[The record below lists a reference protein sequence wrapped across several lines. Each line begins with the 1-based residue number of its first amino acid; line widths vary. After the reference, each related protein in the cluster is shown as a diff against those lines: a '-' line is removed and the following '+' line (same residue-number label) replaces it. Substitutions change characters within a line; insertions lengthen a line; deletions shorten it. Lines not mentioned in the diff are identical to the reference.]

1 MYLVEQDPE
10 YIHAWAPS
18 DHSLSQGPLF
28 GAACV
33 SGRLLEKHPANAGCS
48 EFPARFV
55 QQSFAK
61 ARTVAA
67 QGFVVLALAFSVNA
81 QEQKYP
87 LRGMSVEG
95 EKAFSEERILALTG
109 LELGQSVDQG
119 DFRTALLRISEAG
132 AFDSLEFRYEPQ
144 GDGYAVTF
152 VVVEVPQLYR
162 VRVAGFDEPEDE
174 IIALL
179 DEKLPLFG
187 ESVPPTGSMVRSIG
201 DVLQA
206 HWKAAGNSSKVVGE
220 LTPIGSDQFEML
232 FQPETRLEAI
242 AFVKFEGSE
251 AVDVLDLQRMFNPIA
266 IGEPYSESRIKELL
280 HYNVR
285 PLFEEEGRMGVKF
298 CPCASEPDAE
308 TQGLAITVQVE
319 DGPEYTFGEIEVLDP
334 GPFSPD
340 QIEEEF
346 TFHKGGK
353 VNMTLVNRA
362 RSELDKALQT
372 QGYLKANSDLETPID
387 HEALTVGLQLTVT
400 AGPQY
405 SFNRLHIEGL
415 DILSEPVIRKRW
427 GLELG
432 APFNPSYPAYFLDR
446 IREEQ
451 MFDRLS
457 GTKWTRKIDEVRKTV
472 DVTLEF
478 LGTKQDKK
486 RPGRV
491 QSSRPF

>member
-1 MYLVEQDPE
+1 MRL
-10 YIHAWAPS
+10 
-18 DHSLSQGPLF
+18 PLF
-28 GAACV
+28 
-33 SGRLLEKHPANAGCS
+33 
-48 EFPARFV
+48 F
-55 QQSFAK
+55 
-61 ARTVAA
+61 
-67 QGFVVLALAFSVNA
+67 LAFLLVLTVNA
-81 QEQKYP
+81 QDQKYP

-95 EKAFSEERILALTG
+95 EKVFAEERILSLAG
-109 LELGQSVDQG
+109 LELGQLVNQG
-119 DFRTALLRISEAG
+119 DFRTALLRIGEAG
-132 AFDSLEFRYEPQ
+132 VFDSLEFRYEPE

-162 VRVAGFDEPEDE
+162 VRVAGFDEPEE
-174 IIALL
+174 AIIALL

-187 ESVPPTGSMVRSIG
+187 ELVPPTGLIVRQIG

-206 HWKAAGNSSKVVGE
+206 HWKAAGNDSKVVGE
-220 LTPIGSDQFEML
+220 LTPIGADQFEML

-242 AFVKFEGSE
+242 AFVKFENSE
-251 AVDVLDLQRMFNPIA
+251 AVDLLDLQRMFNPIA

-285 PLFEEEGRMGVKF
+285 PLFEEKGHMGVTF
-298 CPCASEPDAE
+298 CPCTSEPDKA
-308 TQGLAITVQVE
+308 TLGLAITVQVD

-334 GPFSPD
+334 GPYSPE

-372 QGYLKANSDLETPID
+372 QGYLKANSELETPID
-387 HEALTVGLQLTVT
+387 HEALTVGLQLRVD
-400 AGPQY
+400 AGAQY
-405 SFNRLHIEGL
+405 SFSRLFVEGL

-427 GLELG
+427 GLKLG
-432 APFNPSYPAYFLDR
+432 DPFNPTYPGYFLDR

-451 MFDRLS
+451 MFDRLA
-457 GTKWTRKIDEVRKTV
+457 GTKSSRKIDELHKTV

-478 LGTKQDKK
+478 LGTKQEKK
-486 RPGRV
+486 RNDKV
-491 QSSRPF
+491 ESTNPF